1 MALKKNLF
9 YNLLLS
15 VSQILFPLIS
25 IPYISRVLEAEGIG
39 KVNSI
44 DSFTYFLVV
53 VAELGFS
60 TFAVREISKLQSDKK
75 ALQERTNQ
83 LISLHIVSTLLVTV
97 VYALSLYFLWLKI
110 QSSTMLWFS
119 ILFYVGNVF
128 NCEWY
133 YWGTEKFKYI
143 AIRSIV
149 TRFVGLFFIF
159 LLIKLPSDFEKYY
172 GIIVCTMMANIV
184 LNAIQIVPNFK
195 PTFSNIKL
203 DFKKCL
209 PAYLIGLIHS
219 ITLMLDNV
227 ILGFTSTFV
236 AVAYYGNAVKIVRI
250 SGALITDLFAVFFPR
265 ATILVHEEKQE
276 ELNSLFEKTIQ
287 LIFLFSIPLSIGL
300 IVFGHFFT
308 AIYFGKTLQLV
319 ADNLLILSAYPIIK
333 SFNYFFSR
341 QVLLSHH
348 QDQTALKGYLLG
360 SILFV
365 VGCIVF
371 SYFWQDKGCSFAI
384 ILSETMMLIYFYLAS
399 KKWLAQVSFSFL
411 PYLLLALVTAIIFVG
426 VKMSVQYYLPT
437 NLFSLLLAIFLA
449 MFLYAIY
456 LFVILRNQFAIS
468 LLSIFKN
475 KLKSN

>member
-15 VSQILFPLIS
+15 LSQILFPLIS
-25 IPYISRVLEAEGIG
+25 IPYISRILEAEGIG

-44 DSFTYFLVV
+44 DSFTYFIVV
-53 VAELGFS
+53 IAELGFS
-60 TFAVREISKLQSDKK
+60 TYAVREISKLQSNKQ
-75 ALQERTNQ
+75 ALQQRTNQ
-83 LISLHIVSTLLVTV
+83 LISLHIVSTLLVTIL
-97 VYALSLYFLWLKI
+97 YSIALYFLWLKI
-110 QSSTMLWFS
+110 QSTTMLWFS
-119 ILFYVGNVF
+119 ALFYIGNVF

-159 LLIKLPSDFEKYY
+159 VLIKLPTDFEKYY

-184 LNAIQIVPNFK
+184 LNAIQILPNFK
-195 PTFSNIKL
+195 LSFSNLKS
-203 DFKKCL
+203 DFKNCL
-209 PAYLIGLIHS
+209 PAYFIGLIHS

-250 SGALITDLFAVFFPR
+250 SGALITDSFTVFFPR

-276 ELNSLFEKTIQ
+276 ELNALFEKTIQ
-287 LIFLFSIPLSIGL
+287 LIFIFSIPLSIGL
-300 IVFGHFFT
+300 FVFAHFFT

-319 ADNLLILSAYPIIK
+319 ANNLMILSAYPIIK

-341 QVLLSHH
+341 QILLSHH
-348 QDQTALKGYLLG
+348 QDKTALKGYILG
-360 SILFV
+360 SIFFV
-365 VGCIVF
+365 IGCIVF
-371 SYFWQDKGCSFAI
+371 SYFWQDKGCSLAI
-384 ILSETMMLIYFYLAS
+384 ILSEIMMLIYFYLAT
-399 KKWLAQVSFSFL
+399 KKYLSEVSFSFFQ
-411 PYLLLALVTAIIFVG
+411 YLLLAIVTAIIFVG
-426 VKMSVQYYLPT
+426 VKMSVQYYFPT
-437 NLFSLLLAIFLA
+437 NLFSLLLAIFIA
-449 MFLYAIY
+449 MFFYTIY
-456 LFVILRNQFAIS
+456 LFFIIRNQFAIS
-468 LLSIFKN
+468 LLSILKN

>member
-39 KVNSI
+39 KVHSI

-110 QSSTMLWFS
+110 QSTTMLWFS
-119 ILFYVGNVF
+119 ILFYIGNVF

-149 TRFVGLFFIF
+149 TRFIGLFFIF

-172 GIIVCTMMANIV
+172 GVIVCTMMANIV

-265 ATILVHEEKQE
+265 ATILVHEEKQK
-276 ELNSLFEKTIQ
+276 ELNTLFEKTIQ

-360 SILFV
+360 SILFL

-399 KKWLAQVSFSFL
+399 KKWVAQVSFSFL
-411 PYLLLALVTAIIFVG
+411 PYFLLALVTAIIFVG
-426 VKMSVQYYLPT
+426 VKMGVQYYLPT

-468 LLSIFKN
+468 LLTILKN
-475 KLKSN
+475 KLKSS